1 MKDIN
6 KYIDK
11 LNEHDQK
18 YYRHR
23 LKELSEAQKNELA
36 ELVENLDNAGATK
49 PLSWAWSEITE
60 GIPQFARFRVL
71 QELYSA
77 AYDVAGSID
86 SAENDFGYNAGTT
99 YEAISGNL
107 GKEKTDQFLI
117 AYAKGML
124 YNLIGFLD
132 EGNIEAERDGFSWR
146 LMKTGEHGDEMIRGI
161 DGLHEDFME
170 FEKEI
175 K

>member
-1 MKDIN
+1 MIDIN
-6 KYIDK
+6 EHIDK
-11 LNEHDQK
+11 LSEHDQK

-36 ELVENLDNAGATK
+36 ELVEKLDNAGATK
-49 PLSWAWSEITE
+49 PLSWAWSEVTE

-71 QELYSA
+71 QEIYSA
-77 AYDVAGSID
+77 AYDVAGNID
-86 SAENDFGYNAGTT
+86 SAEDFGIEADTT
-99 YEAISGNL
+99 YQAISGSL

-132 EGNIEAERDGFSWR
+132 EGNFEAERDGFSWR
-146 LMKTGEHGDEMIRGI
+146 LMKTGENGDEMIRGI

-170 FEKEI
+170 FDDEI

>member
-6 KYIDK
+6 EHINK
-11 LNEHDQK
+11 LSEHDQR

-23 LKELSEAQKNELA
+23 LNELSEAQKNELA
-36 ELVENLDNAGATK
+36 ELVEKLDNAGATK
-49 PLSWAWSEITE
+49 PLSWAWSEISE

-71 QELYSA
+71 QELYRS
-77 AYDVAGSID
+77 AYDVAGSIS
-86 SAENDFGYNAGTT
+86 SAEDFGIDAGTT
-99 YEAISGNL
+99 YQAISGSM

-117 AYAKGML
+117 AFAKGML

-132 EGNIEAERDGFSWR
+132 EGNFEAERDGFSWR
-146 LMKTGEHGDEMIRGI
+146 LMKTKEHGDEMIRGI

-170 FEKEI
+170 FDKEI

>member
-1 MKDIN
+1 MTDIN
-6 KYIDK
+6 KHLDK
-11 LNEHDQK
+11 LSEHDQK

-23 LKELSEAQKNELA
+23 LSKISEAQKNELA
-36 ELVENLDNAGATK
+36 ELVEKLDNAGATK
-49 PLSWAWSEITE
+49 PLSWAWSEISE

-71 QELYSA
+71 QELYRS

-86 SAENDFGYNAGTT
+86 SAENDFEIDAGAT
-99 YEAISGNL
+99 YQAISGNL

-132 EGNIEAERDGFSWR
+132 EGNFEAERDGFSWR
-146 LMKTGEHGDEMIRGI
+146 LMKTDEHGDKMIRGI

-170 FEKEI
+170 FDKEI